1 METITIA
8 LADYIEL
15 VKKAER
21 IETVKRMYERVQ
33 YVAEEDIKVALD
45 IRTEKGDTEN
55 GPIR

>member
-21 IETVKRMYERVQ
+21 IETVKRMYERVK
-33 YVAEEDIKVALD
+33 YVSEEDIKIALD
-45 IRTEKGDTEN
+45 IEVKKEDEN
-55 GPIR
+55 GEL

>member
-21 IETVKRMYERVQ
+21 IETVKRMYERSE
-33 YVAEEDIKVALD
+33 YVTDDDIKIALD
-45 IRTEKGDTEN
+45 IPKKAVAAN
-55 GPIR
+55 GTI